1 MTKVAHL
8 TTLHSAFDNRIFL
21 RECRSL
27 ARAGYEVVLV
37 APHEGAE
44 TVDGVRIRPVPKSR
58 SRLDRLLRQGRR
70 VYRCAVDEQADL
82 YHFHDPDLLPWA
94 LLLRLRTGRPV
105 IYDMHEDYVTS
116 LTYKPYF
123 PLWLGRIVGRLYGG
137 LEQATR
143 AVFTI
148 VIAERYYARRFPD
161 AVPVLNYPDQ
171 GVLDELLEQPRDRAN
186 GDRIRL
192 LYTGSVSPMRGALT
206 MAELAGLLPQG
217 GTVSLIGACAP
228 AVRQAM
234 LERCAQPERLQIEG
248 DGAQVP
254 YRRIVAAYREP
265 WTAALALFP
274 DSPHVREKELTKFF
288 EYMAAGLP
296 IVCSDFPVWREL
308 VERTGA
314 GICVAPGDAQAAL
327 AAVMELAR
335 DPERARAMGQA
346 GRPAVRAHFSWESK
360 ARRLVELYGE
370 LAPLA
375 KTSPVAA

>member
-1 MTKVAHL
+1 MVEP
-8 TTLHSAFDNRIFL
+8 R
-21 RECRSL
+21 
-27 ARAGYEVVLV
+27 
-37 APHEGAE
+37 
-44 TVDGVRIRPVPKSR
+44 
-58 SRLDRLLRQGRR
+58 
-70 VYRCAVDEQADL
+70 QAD
-82 YHFHDPDLLPWA
+82 HP
-94 LLLRLRTGRPV
+94 R
-105 IYDMHEDYVTS
+105 
-116 LTYKPYF
+116 
-123 PLWLGRIVGRLYGG
+123 VG
-137 LEQATR
+137 
-143 AVFTI
+143 
-148 VIAERYYARRFPD
+148 
-161 AVPVLNYPDQ
+161 
-171 GVLDELLEQPRDRAN
+171 
-186 GDRIRL
+186 
-192 LYTGSVSPMRGALT
+192 
-206 MAELAGLLPQG
+206 LADG
-217 GTVSLIGACAP
+217 
-228 AVRQAM
+228 
-234 LERCAQPERLQIEG
+234 
-248 DGAQVP
+248 GAQVP

-346 GRPAVRAHFSWESK
+346 GRRAVRARFSWESQ